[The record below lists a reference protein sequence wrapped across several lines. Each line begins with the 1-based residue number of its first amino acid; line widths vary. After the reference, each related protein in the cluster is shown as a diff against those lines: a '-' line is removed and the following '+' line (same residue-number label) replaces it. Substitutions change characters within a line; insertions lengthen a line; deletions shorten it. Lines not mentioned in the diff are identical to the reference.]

1 MMKLYYLVAVDV
13 DRAAIMADNP
23 PEDIKQSIAW
33 EIASHL
39 RDSSVQHALGVRTAE
54 VEADAD
60 VVVRNLRSALHSY
73 AHPTEGWEEA
83 AHADAYEASKESV
96 PLDADEREQE
106 RQDHITALDRE
117 AREVKCHD
125 DKPEHRFTVRLNGRE
140 CIRCGY
146 LQVGDFS

>member
-23 PEDIKQSIAW
+23 PEDIKQAIAW

-60 VVVRNLRSALHSY
+60 VIVRDLRIALQSY
-73 AHPTEGWEEA
+73 AHPRVGWEETS
-83 AHADAYEASKESV
+83 HADAFENSKDAV
-96 PLDADEREQE
+96 PLDAEEIEHE
-106 RQDHITALDRE
+106 RQLRIVALDQE

-125 DKPEHRFTVRLNGRE
+125 NKSEHRFTVRLNGRE